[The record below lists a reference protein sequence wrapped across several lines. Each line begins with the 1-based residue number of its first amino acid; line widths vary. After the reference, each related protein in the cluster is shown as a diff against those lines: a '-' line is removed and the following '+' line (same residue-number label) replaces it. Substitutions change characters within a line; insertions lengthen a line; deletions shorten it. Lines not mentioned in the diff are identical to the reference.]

1 MGNIIGNYQL
11 YLVTSQKHSQ
21 KETTLKI
28 AQKAIAGGID
38 IIQLREKTLKE
49 PEIIKLGRKLSTLCQ
64 KSNIVFIVNDNPY
77 IAKEVNADGVHLG
90 QEDIKRYP
98 LKETKK
104 ILGKDK
110 IVGLSTHS
118 LEEVKKANSYGI
130 DYIAFGPIFKTKTKN
145 YFIGTVDI
153 PKVLKISKFPVFFI
167 GGINYHNIENLLKL
181 GAKNIAMIREIT
193 QSNNIS
199 QKVKELKSIMSK
211 YKDNKDAS

>member
-1 MGNIIGNYQL
+1 MSNIIGKYQL
-11 YLVTSQKHSQ
+11 YLVTSQEYAQ
-21 KETTLKI
+21 KETTLGIVK
-28 AQKAIAGGID
+28 KAITGGID

-64 KSNIVFIVNDNPY
+64 KSNIVFIVNDNPH

-90 QEDIKRYP
+90 QEDIKKYP
-98 LKETKK
+98 LKETRK

-110 IVGLSTHS
+110 IIGLSTHS
-118 LEEVKKANSYGI
+118 LEEVKKANSYNI
-130 DYIAFGPIFKTKTKN
+130 DYIAFGPIFKTKTKD

-167 GGINYHNIENLLKL
+167 GGINCDNVEDLLKL

-193 QSNNIS
+193 QSKNITR
-199 QKVKELKSIMSK
+199 KVKELKSIISK